1 MNTDFLIRKKEYLS
15 MLESSRYMCERN
27 GLDMH
32 TQTLPEVTEAD
43 RERCKNHVTGHI
55 RLMRKST
62 PEYYQAVADTLAANN
77 SVLLY
82 LYENFDVF
90 GRYGDKKL
98 KDELSEKNIKL
109 GGNVGESIAGT
120 NAAVM
125 SARSPSSTWVIGD
138 EHYLDAFKPYV
149 TFAFRIKGKYSRNG
163 YVMLI
168 TYKENFDERIY
179 NLFKL
184 LESTETIIT
193 TGHVT
198 KDVIMRDIVQR
209 NEYSRG
215 STNDIVIMVDNSCSV
230 TFANDMFYDFYNYHP
245 QETINSFLGDICP
258 ELMSLVSKIAEG
270 KKVIGKPVE
279 LVHPNG
285 SREQYFADC
294 SIINTNMRQFGALI
308 TIYKGKIKK
317 EEKPADGN
325 YARYTFDDLIGVSD
339 NFVQLK
345 RFAERISAT
354 SSPILIQGESGT
366 GKELFANAIHC
377 TSQRKDKPFVA
388 VNCAAIPRDLIG
400 SELFGY
406 VGGSFTGA
414 NRTGAKGKFE
424 LADGGT
430 LFLDEIGEMPVE
442 MQSVL
447 LRALEENCITRIGA
461 TKPINV
467 DVRIITATNKDL
479 TKCIADGSFRADLYY
494 RLNVINLTMIPL
506 RRRRADIK
514 ELAEYFLERFAHENG
529 KNIHK
534 ISPATVVAMTE
545 YDWPGNVRELRNCME
560 YSVIVCK
567 SNCIELEDLPQSITN
582 LERADESA
590 KAAEPEGTELRM
602 MSDFFTKQ
610 RLEMAKK
617 LMVEFKGNKSKVAQ
631 EMGVSRSTLYRIL
644 NGAEDTHSD
653 K

>member
-1 MNTDFLIRKKEYLS
+1 MNTDFLVREKEYLS

-32 TQTLPEVTEAD
+32 MQALPEVTEAD

-62 PEYYQAVADTLAANN
+62 PEYYQAVAETLAANN

-98 KDELSEKNIKL
+98 KDELFEKNIKL
-109 GGNVGESIAGT
+109 GGNVGESVAGT

-125 SARSPSSTWVIGD
+125 SARSPNSTWVIGD

-163 YVMLI
+163 YVMII

-179 NLFKL
+179 KLFKL

-198 KDVIMRDIVQR
+198 KDVIMRDIMQR

-270 KKVIGKPVE
+270 KKVIGKPVD

-294 SIINTNMRQFGALI
+294 SIINTNLRQFGALI

-345 RFAERISAT
+345 RFAEQISAT

-414 NRTGAKGKFE
+414 SRTGAKGKFE

-447 LRALEENCITRIGA
+447 LRALEDNCITRIGA

-529 KNIHK
+529 KNIHE
-534 ISPATVVAMTE
+534 ISPAAVVAMTE

-567 SNCIELEDLPQSITN
+567 SDCIELEDLPQSITN
-582 LERADESA
+582 LERADGSA